1 MAGELKNAAAFA
13 QDNTPG
19 GFRDL
24 AVAALV
30 GKARSFLANPG
41 ATPAPEQ
48 VAFAKNVVR
57 QAPAWRDTIAWAC
70 ATDPNIYV
78 FATAPAN
85 MEALLNGSVSGA
97 WPALATLTQ

>member
-1 MAGELKNAAAFA
+1 MANELRNAAAFA
-13 QDNTPG
+13 QDNTTG

-30 GKARSFLANPG
+30 SKSRNYLANP
-41 ATPAPEQ
+41 APFVQ
-48 VAFAKNVVR
+48 NQSDFAKNVIR

-78 FATAPAN
+78 FATSPAN
-85 MEALLNGSVSGA
+85 MEALLIGSVSGA
-97 WPALATLTQ
+97 WSALATLVG

>member
-1 MAGELKNAAAFA
+1 MAGELRNAAAFA
-13 QDNTPG
+13 QDNTTG

-30 GKARSFLANPG
+30 GKARSYLANPVPFVQ
-41 ATPAPEQ
+41 AQ
-48 VAFAKNVVR
+48 SDFAKNVIR

-70 ATDPNIYV
+70 ATDGTIYV

-85 MEALLNGSVSGA
+85 IEALLNTSVAAA